1 MNIEPIAYIHTDFP
15 SKFGVPRQSGI
26 VDELK
31 GTISFVPHYR
41 DPEAVKGLS
50 GFSHIWILWDFSKA
64 HRDDWSATVCPPR
77 LGGKTH
83 VGVFASR
90 SPFRPNSI
98 GLSSVRLDKI
108 EYGSEGPVLHVS
120 GIDMMDKTPIYDI
133 KPYIAEYDAHTDAVD
148 GFTLNIIDRNINI
161 EDPKGLVIKSC
172 LNTEQKTALIK
183 LLKEDPRPRFDADS
197 DGKRLY
203 GFYYCNYDVRL
214 RVCGDILT
222 IEEMIKVRQDI

>member
-1 MNIEPIAYIHTDFP
+1 M
-15 SKFGVPRQSGI
+15 
-26 VDELK
+26 
-31 GTISFVPHYR
+31 
-41 DPEAVKGLS
+41 
-50 GFSHIWILWDFSKA
+50 
-64 HRDDWSATVCPPR
+64 
-77 LGGKTH
+77 
-83 VGVFASR
+83 
-90 SPFRPNSI
+90 
-98 GLSSVRLDKI
+98 
-108 EYGSEGPVLHVS
+108 
-120 GIDMMDKTPIYDI
+120 
-133 KPYIAEYDAHTDAVD
+133 DAVD

-203 GFYYCNYDVRL
+203 GFYYCNYDVRF